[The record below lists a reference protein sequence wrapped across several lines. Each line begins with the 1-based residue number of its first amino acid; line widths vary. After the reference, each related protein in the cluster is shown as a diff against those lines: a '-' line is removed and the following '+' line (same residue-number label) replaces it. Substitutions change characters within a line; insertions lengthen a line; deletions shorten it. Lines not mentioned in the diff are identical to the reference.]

1 MNRAADDAELVRG
14 IAAGDE
20 TALRAL
26 FARHQTRVYRFVLRL
41 VGNAAVAEEVTNEV
55 FLEVWRNAARFEGAS
70 AAATWML
77 SIAHHRA
84 VSYLRKRREEGWDED
99 AAGTLQDAGD
109 DPEVA
114 AQKSD
119 KSAILRRCLDK
130 LSPEHKA
137 IVDLVYYHELSVAE
151 ASQVLQIPE
160 NTVKTRM
167 FYARKRL
174 SELLKAA
181 GIDRG
186 WP

>member
-1 MNRAADDAELVRG
+1 MSRATDDAELVRRT
-14 IAAGDE
+14 AAGDE
-20 TALRAL
+20 TALRGL
-26 FARHQTRVYRFVLRL
+26 FARHQTRVYRFILRL
-41 VGNAAVAEEVTNEV
+41 VGNTAVAEELTNEV
-55 FLEVWRNAARFEGAS
+55 FLEVWRNAAKFEGAS

-84 VSYLRKRREEGWDED
+84 VSDLRKRREEGWDED
-99 AAGTLQDAGD
+99 AAGTLQDGGD

-119 KSAILRRCLDK
+119 KSAILRLCLDK
-130 LSPEHKA
+130 LSPDHKA

-151 ASQVLQIPE
+151 ASEVLQIPE

-174 SELLKAA
+174 SELLEDA
-181 GIDRG
+181 GVDRG